1 MKRKVNN
8 LLATDSRI
16 QNHIIGEVVAKEKQN
31 MNTKILLRSLLLFF
45 FCITKLNAQ
54 EVLTIENAVKIALE
68 NNFEIKLA
76 ANNLDIVKTNVAIG
90 NAGMLPKVTASLV
103 DANRIENST
112 QTLQNGTINKL
123 DNAKNNSLNYGVGL
137 DWTVFDGFKMFAR
150 LDQLKELQK
159 LGEAQLKGAII
170 LKISEVNAVY
180 FDLVQQ
186 QQQLSALDTT
196 ILISNQRLALA
207 QNRFNIGKASKLEV
221 LNAQVDINTDKVAL
235 LRQKESYA
243 NRKII
248 LNQILARDSK
258 VDFKVVDQVK
268 VDSKLV
274 LAELIALSEKQNP
287 QLESEIIKK
296 RVSELQLKQIKA
308 DRYPRINVTTG
319 YNFLESESSLGFT
332 SAFSSRGLSYGLR
345 ASLNV
350 FDGFAQ
356 NRNEKIA
363 KIQLENS
370 KIAIEQQNLLLI
382 SELSIAFQTYLTN
395 LELIDLEET
404 NEAIAQQNLN
414 ITVDKFRIGTI
425 TTLEF
430 RAAQL
435 NYINS
440 KVRYSNAQFQAK
452 LSEIALRELAGNISF

>member
-1 MKRKVNN
+1 M
-8 LLATDSRI
+8 
-16 QNHIIGEVVAKEKQN
+16 H
-31 MNTKILLRSLLLFF
+31 TKIIIRSLILFLL
-45 FCITKLNAQ
+45 CAAKTSAQ
-54 EVLTIENAVKIALE
+54 EVLTIKDAMKIALE
-68 NNFEIKLA
+68 NNFEIKIA
-76 ANNLDIVKTNVAIG
+76 SNNLDIDKTNVSTG
-90 NAGMLPKVTASLV
+90 NAGMLPRVTASLV

-112 QTLQNGTINKL
+112 QTLQNGTVNTL

-159 LGEAQLKGAII
+159 LGEAQLKRTII

-186 QQQLSALDTT
+186 QQQLTALDTT
-196 ILISNQRLALA
+196 IMISTKRLELA
-207 QNRFNIGKASKLEV
+207 QNRFKIGKASKLEV
-221 LNAQVDINTDKVAL
+221 LNAQVDLNTDKVAL

-243 NRKII
+243 NRKIV

-258 VDFKVVDQVK
+258 VDFKVVDNVK
-268 VDSKLV
+268 VDDKLI
-274 LAELIALSEKQNP
+274 LAELIALAEKQNP
-287 QLESEIIKK
+287 QLESEIINK
-296 RVSELQLKQIKA
+296 RVAELQLKQIKG
-308 DRYPRINVTTG
+308 DRYPRINLTTG
-319 YNFLESESSLGFT
+319 YNFLDTESSLGFT
-332 SAFSSRGLSYGLR
+332 AAFSARGFNYGLR

-363 KIQLENS
+363 KIQLDNS
-370 KIAIEQQNLLLI
+370 KIAIEQQSLLLT

-404 NEAIAQQNLN
+404 NEAIAKQNLN

-435 NYINS
+435 NYINA

-452 LSEIALRELAGNISF
+452 LSEIALRELAGNMSF